1 MEGDS
6 ITGNYEKYLTREVVV
21 PGIGGTIINST
32 RQMESFG
39 EGNFSMDT
47 IYILTPR
54 VINDKNHKHDFAQ
67 YLCFFSANPNDLKDF
82 DAEIELAL
90 GEEQEKQVIKSP
102 TVAYIAA
109 GLFHGPLAVTRLNKP
124 ILFIDVAMTRR
135 YTRVLG
141 DTKK

>member
-1 MEGDS
+1 M
-6 ITGNYEKYLTREVVV
+6 TGKKYEQYLTRDCLV
-21 PGIGGTIINST
+21 PNMAGTRLMMST

-39 EGNFSMDT
+39 EGHFSMDS
-47 IYILTPR
+47 IYIVEPQ

-67 YLCFFSANPNDLKDF
+67 YLCFFSSNPQDVKDF

-90 GEEQEKQVIKSP
+90 GEEQEKQIITSP

-109 GLFHGPLAVTRLNKP
+109 GLYHGPLAVTKLSKP

-135 YTRVLG
+135 YARVLG
-141 DTKK
+141 ASEK

>member
-1 MEGDS
+1 M
-6 ITGNYEKYLTREVVV
+6 TGKYEQYLTREVIV
-21 PGIGGTIINST
+21 PGPDGSILLNST

-47 IYILTPR
+47 IFITAPR

-67 YLCFFSANPNDLKDF
+67 YLCFFSANPQDVRDF

-90 GEEQEKQVIKSP
+90 GEEQEKQVITSP

-109 GLFHGPLAVTRLNKP
+109 GLFHGPLVVTRLNKP
-124 ILFIDVAMTRR
+124 VLFIDVAMTRR

-141 DTKK
+141 AAKK

>member
-1 MEGDS
+1 MTEKK
-6 ITGNYEKYLTREVVV
+6 YEEYLTREVVV
-21 PGIGGTIINST
+21 PGVGSSMLINST

-47 IYILTPR
+47 IYIVSPR

-67 YLCFFSANPNDLKDF
+67 YLCFFSANPQDIKDF

-90 GEEQEKQVIKSP
+90 GEEQEKQVIMSP
-102 TVAYIAA
+102 TVAYIPA
-109 GLFHGPLAVTRLNKP
+109 GLYHGPLTVKRLGKP
-124 ILFIDVAMTRR
+124 FLFIDVAMTRR

-141 DTKK
+141 DTKQ